1 MGRVGNCAI
10 DREARFFRLPDFSK
24 TPCERVRS
32 RGIGE
37 SLDRCLI
44 VEAFKAGSIVVV
56 DELSEECV
64 PIGMAGKGAAAAA
77 AFFLAADGLGDA
89 AIEAFDHAIG
99 LRVVRPSQAM
109 IDAALL
115 TKLIKGMIAGRPP
128 GRLVLL
134 VDGEAIGELG
144 AIVGQDGMNV
154 VREMGQE
161 AFEKAGSGCSV
172 PPGMDL
178 DIDVAGGSIDGDKGV
193 ARAALKGRQILQ
205 VDMDEADAG
214 GLEDA
219 GLGLVRLG
227 TSTDAVALRGARD
240 R

>member
-1 MGRVGNCAI
+1 
-10 DREARFFRLPDFSK
+10 
-24 TPCERVRS
+24 
-32 RGIGE
+32 
-37 SLDRCLI
+37 
-44 VEAFKAGSIVVV
+44 
-56 DELSEECV
+56 
-64 PIGMAGKGAAAAA
+64 
-77 AFFLAADGLGDA
+77 
-89 AIEAFDHAIG
+89 
-99 LRVVRPSQAM
+99 M

-144 AIVGQDGMNV
+144 AIVGQDDMNV

-161 AFEKAGSGCSV
+161 AFEEAGSGCSV

-178 DIDVAGGSIDGDKGV
+178 YIDVAGGSIDGDKGV
-193 ARAALKGRQILQ
+193 ARAALQGRQILQ

-219 GLGLVRLG
+219 GLWLVRLG
-227 TSTDAVALRGARD
+227 TSADAVALQAAVNGAAGQLGIDAAPHHLDDVIQRQL
-240 R
+240 